1 MSRGVRIAG
10 VAVMLSLFSMFW
22 RGRTACFSVVF
33 LRTGLVCG
41 GCPRAVRTGC
51 ALKGMD
57 TPRRAARMRPDA
69 LALGS
74 TCWYLLDDC
83 LMFA

>member
-22 RGRTACFSVVF
+22 CGRTACFSVVF

-41 GCPRAVRTGC
+41 GVPARGSHGLRAQRDGYPTSRGTHATRC
-51 ALKGMD
+51 AS
-57 TPRRAARMRPDA
+57 ARF
-69 LALGS
+69 
-74 TCWYLLDDC
+74 YLLVS
-83 LMFA
+83 A